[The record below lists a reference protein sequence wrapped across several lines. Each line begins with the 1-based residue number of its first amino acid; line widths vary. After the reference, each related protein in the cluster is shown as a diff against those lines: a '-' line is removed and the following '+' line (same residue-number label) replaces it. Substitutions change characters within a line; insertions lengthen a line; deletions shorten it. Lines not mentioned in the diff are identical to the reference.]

1 MHNFDVPR
9 AQVKEMKKNRSLF
22 TIGAQRVTSFRIR
35 LEDGKNFNLAPMS
48 NFSEGERDLILSIA
62 GGN

>member
-1 MHNFDVPR
+1 MHSFDVPR

-35 LEDGKNFNLAPMS
+35 LEDGKNFNLAPKS
-48 NFSEGERDLILSIA
+48 NFSDAERELILSIA